1 MTKANVQTTSF
12 GATVT
17 FSDGSTMNFQKN
29 ENGQWDYADSR
40 DMFDD
45 LESAIDDYITYLT
58 EA

>member
-17 FSDGSTMNFQKN
+17 FSDGSKMNFQRS

-40 DMFDD
+40 DMFET
-45 LESAIDDYITYLT
+45 LEDAIDDYITYLT
-58 EA
+58 ES